1 MFFYSVRPRLVQSIT
16 LFFALAAL
24 NQSFNVRAQSTQQ
37 SDLRQWRNANTEVGR
52 FPRGHIDLLKAER
65 GRVSAGER
73 DSNLMLGAFKEDPAA
88 PELTEQLA
96 RNATL
101 TLHADALASQA
112 ISIVERMSRDI
123 QLLGLQ
129 QATQRLWIE
138 AVSAKE
144 QLIIRQRFAEAASVS
159 LELAKRM
166 ENIGNWGRN
175 RRIDIEIGYQSA
187 RSQLLVAEQTA
198 FNSRQKLF
206 AQIGSELWRLPNT
219 LPKPKDLA
227 GLSELLTPLEQQLTE
242 LLARHP
248 QYAILEK
255 DTQYYERVV
264 GPAMLGQWQQEIDK
278 MIGASASW
286 TIGIPTLDR
295 SKILW
300 NHDLEKAIKAR
311 SEMLRLRIKT
321 KTDLQQAREHLRA
334 THTQA
339 SDILNKLQNLHSAAE
354 EEALTRYNG
363 MFISTWDL
371 IAKAQTKMQSEV
383 AVAQAKQAFWI
394 ALVDMQALLAGAPY
408 SSPGNSANSAEVNSP
423 TGKGH

>member
-16 LFFALAAL
+16 FFFALAAL
-24 NQSFNVRAQSTQQ
+24 NLPLNLRAQSAQQ

-52 FPRGHIDLLKAER
+52 FLRGHIDLLKAER
-65 GRVSAGER
+65 GRGSAGER
-73 DSNLMLGAFKEDPAA
+73 DPNLILGAFKEDPGA

-101 TLHADALASQA
+101 MLHADALTSQA
-112 ISIVERMSRDI
+112 ISSVERMSRDI

-129 QATQRLWIE
+129 QATQKLWIE

-144 QLIIRQRFAEAASVS
+144 QLIIRQHIAEAASAS

-166 ENIGNWGRN
+166 EKIGNWSRS
-175 RRIDIEIGYQSA
+175 RRIDVEIGYQSA
-187 RSQLLVAEQTA
+187 RSQLLLAEQTA
-198 FNSRQKLF
+198 FNTRQKLF
-206 AQIGSELWRLPNT
+206 AQIGSELWRLPSA

-248 QYAILEK
+248 QYALLEK
-255 DTQYYERVV
+255 DTQYYERSV
-264 GPAMLGQWQQEIDK
+264 GPAMLGQWQQEIEK
-278 MIGASASW
+278 MLGASANW
-286 TIGIPTLDR
+286 TIAIPTLDR
-295 SKILW
+295 TKILW

-311 SEMLRLRIKT
+311 SEVLRLRIKT
-321 KTDLQQAREHLRA
+321 KTDIQQAREHLRA
-334 THTQA
+334 THTHA

-363 MFISTWDL
+363 MFISTWEL

-383 AVAQAKQAFWI
+383 ALAQAKQSFWI

-408 SSPGNSANSAEVNSP
+408 SGPGNSANSAEVNSP

>member
-1 MFFYSVRPRLVQSIT
+1 MQPIMVFFT
-16 LFFALAAL
+16 LAAL
-24 NQSFNVRAQSTQQ
+24 ILPHSARAQAAQQ
-37 SDLRQWRNANTEVGR
+37 SELRQWRNANTEVGR

-65 GRVSAGER
+65 GRGSAGER
-73 DSNLMLGAFKEDPAA
+73 DPNLILGAFKEDPAA

-101 TLHADALASQA
+101 MLHADALTSQA
-112 ISIVERMSRDI
+112 ISSVERMSRDI

-129 QATQRLWIE
+129 QATQKLWIE

-144 QLIIRQRFAEAASVS
+144 QLIIRQRIAEAASAS

-166 ENIGNWGRN
+166 EKIGNWSRS
-175 RRIDIEIGYQSA
+175 RRIDVEIGYQSA
-187 RSQLLVAEQTA
+187 RSQLLLAEQTA
-198 FNSRQKLF
+198 FNTRQKLF
-206 AQIGSELWRLPNT
+206 AQIGSELWRLPGA

-227 GLSELLTPLEQQLTE
+227 GLAELLTPLEQQLTE

-248 QYAILEK
+248 QYALLDK
-255 DTQYYERVV
+255 DTRYYERSV
-264 GPAMLGQWQQEIDK
+264 GPAMLGQWQQEIEK
-278 MIGASASW
+278 MLGASANW
-286 TIGIPTLDR
+286 TIAIPTVDR
-295 SKILW
+295 TKILW

-311 SEMLRLRIKT
+311 SEVLRLRIKT
-321 KTDLQQAREHLRA
+321 KTDIQQAREHLRA
-334 THTQA
+334 THTHA

-363 MFISTWDL
+363 MFISTWEL

-383 AVAQAKQAFWI
+383 ALAQAKQSFWI

-408 SSPGNSANSAEVNSP
+408 SGPGNSANSAEVNSP